1 MRDED
6 ICLTDIKP
14 GKLRL
19 RDELLGIRDERKGM
33 RDES

>member
-6 ICLTDIKP
+6 ICLREIKP

-19 RDELLGIRDERKGM
+19 RDEQLGIRDERRGM